1 MIADTLS
8 AIRYLF
14 NLRRFGI
21 KLDLLPT
28 ARALR
33 ACNSPQ
39 LAFPCIHIGGTN
51 GKGSTSAMVASILD
65 AHGLKTGLFTSP
77 HLTRFAERISIN
89 GIIISDEDMV
99 RLLNE
104 VIKTRISLSF
114 FETATVLALLY
125 FKEQNVDIAVMEV
138 GLGGRLDSTRW
149 TQTSVSILT
158 SVEHDH
164 HLALTTHLEHIAW
177 EKSGIFMPGKPAVIP
192 VFPEIIRNTVLNR
205 AHASD
210 SPVFESGKDW
220 SFRLKGATLCW
231 SFSGF
236 EVDFPPPLP
245 GYYQAKN
252 TGLALTAAAVH
263 LGDSFNPE
271 KAITGL
277 CSMHWPGRFERIE
290 NFIIDGAHNPD
301 AAESLAV
308 SVMEKGLAPIPVII
322 GGMYDKDLK
331 KVIKPLLSVAQGF
344 HVTKID
350 SERAMDTFRL
360 ANIVQ
365 ECGGKILSVSDD
377 INFLVQDLRG
387 KGTILVTGS
396 FYLAGKVRGIL
407 LNLRDDSLFLT
418 DPAL

>member
-1 MIADTLS
+1 MIADTAS
-8 AIRYLF
+8 AIKYLF

-39 LAFPCIHIGGTN
+39 LAFPCIHVGGTN

-65 AHGLKTGLFTSP
+65 SHGLKTGLFTSP

-89 GIIISDEDMV
+89 GTIISDEDIV

-104 VIKTRISLSF
+104 VINTGISLSF
-114 FETATVLALLY
+114 FETTTVMALLY
-125 FKEQNVDIAVMEV
+125 FKEQDVDIAVMEV

-149 TQTSVSILT
+149 IQTSVSILT

-192 VFPEIIRNTVLNR
+192 SFSEIIRNTVLNR
-205 AHASD
+205 ALASD
-210 SPVFESGKDW
+210 TSVFESGKDW
-220 SFRLKGATLCW
+220 HFRLNGVNLYW
-231 SFSGF
+231 NFSGF
-236 EVDFPPPLP
+236 EIEFIPPLP

-252 TGLALTAAAVH
+252 TGLALTAAALH
-263 LGDSFNPE
+263 LGDSFDPD
-271 KAITGL
+271 KAISGL
-277 CSMHWPGRFERIE
+277 QVMHWPGRFERIE

-308 SVMEKGLAPIPVII
+308 SIREKGLAPLPIVI

-331 KVIKPLLSVAQGF
+331 KVIKPLLAVALGF
-344 HVTKID
+344 HITKID
-350 SERAMDTFRL
+350 SERAMDTSRL
-360 ANIVQ
+360 ANIVKD
-365 ECGGKILSVSDD
+365 CGGKVLSVSDD

-387 KGTILVTGS
+387 KETILVAGS
-396 FYLAGKVRGIL
+396 FYLAGKVRGLL